1 MRRNVALGGFGGTVL
16 RGWYYMPEGV
26 EGAPAVVMAHGFSAV
41 KEMALDPFA
50 CALCEAGMA
59 VLVYDHRNLGASD
72 GTPRQEINLWAQT
85 RDYRYAISWLAKQSE
100 VCSDRIAIW
109 GSSFSGAE
117 VIAVAACDRRVK
129 AVIANVPFA
138 SLPGVDYENAPDT
151 FPAIRENLLDE
162 DGSGLADV
170 PGDVMGP
177 FAVVEEESNE
187 LPVFLGNDE
196 AAAWFL
202 AFGKGAE
209 SRWENRVTIRNSFGT
224 DPAFDPGMCIQH
236 VSPTPLL
243 MVVATEDELADT
255 AGALAAF
262 ARAGEPKHLAT
273 IEGGHFVTYQ
283 GRGFELAVSAMREFL
298 LTYL

>member
-1 MRRNVALGGFGGTVL
+1 MRRDITLEGFGGTVL
-16 RGWYYMPEGV
+16 RGWYYTPEGI
-26 EGAPAVVMAHGFSAV
+26 EEAPAIVMAHGFSAV

-50 CALCEAGMA
+50 SAFCESGMA

-72 GTPRQEINLWAQT
+72 GAPRQEINLWAQA
-85 RDYRYAISWLAKQSE
+85 RDYRYAISWMAKQFE

-117 VIAVAACDRRVK
+117 VIAVAACDPRVK

-138 SLPGVDYENAPDT
+138 SLPGVAYENAPDT
-151 FPAIRENLLDE
+151 FPAIRENLLNE
-162 DGSGLADV
+162 DGSGFADV
-170 PGDVMGP
+170 PGTVMGP
-177 FAVVEEESNE
+177 FAVVEEEGNE
-187 LPVFLGNDE
+187 LPVFLSDDE

-202 AFGKGAE
+202 GSGKLPD
-209 SRWENRVTIRNSFGT
+209 SRWENRATIRNSFGT
-224 DPAFDPGMCIQH
+224 DPGFDPGICIQH

-243 MVVATEDELADT
+243 MVVATQDQLADT

-262 ARAGEPKHLAT
+262 ERAGEPKHLTT
-273 IEGGHFVTYQ
+273 IEGGHFATYQ
-283 GRGFELAVSAMREFL
+283 GSGFELAVSAMRKFL